1 MKMHNKQK
9 ASKMQLQAIM
19 HGEGPARVLAAPGSG
34 KTFVIIQRIYYLIK
48 HHHVIP
54 EQILCV
60 TFTKAA
66 ALSMEQRFYR
76 EFPDISNET
85 DKKVHFS
92 TIHSLCYQILKQS
105 GMFLNYALV
114 SERTKREMIKQLLAT
129 EGAIQEADSEMAL
142 EVLSAIG
149 RKKNTSSC
157 LMPHFL
163 EEEQF
168 LRVYRAYASMLE
180 ERKLFDFDDMTEKC
194 CYLLSE
200 NQREREK
207 WQGKYRYLLVDEFQD
222 VNQKQYELLKILAS
236 PENNFFIVGDDD
248 QAIYGFRGAMPGIMQ
263 LFEKDYPGRASL
275 FLTENYRSGSKIVSL
290 ASAMITENKKRLPK
304 EPVPIRNG
312 GSVEIYVAENRAEEE
327 ARILLLLKEKA
338 KEELTNTAII
348 LRTNREVFFYQTLLK
363 KHGILLKEKEKEK
376 NDLFHH
382 FIMDDICAF
391 LRFIYEGNKRADFLQ
406 FMNKPERYIA
416 RQAVMKDV
424 VTEDELQEYYCKNTH
439 MRSVLTVLFEQMK
452 RAAEMTPALA
462 IRYFRQVLGYDSY
475 LMSKEKAGGEKEKWK
490 ENITKIQK
498 IFAQMHEGE
507 KVDAFL
513 RKAEGQEADVKKEP
527 KYREGV
533 SVITMHASKGL
544 EFNSVILPDLNEGV
558 IPDRSCQE
566 QDGLEEERRLL
577 YVAMTRAKDNLYL
590 LYTKER
596 NRKPTRFLKKILTK

>member
-1 MKMHNKQK
+1 MKTHKQK
-9 ASKMQLQAIM
+9 PSKMQFQAIM

-54 EQILCV
+54 EHILCV

-66 ALSMEQRFYR
+66 ALSMEQRFYH
-76 EFPDISNET
+76 EFPDISDET

-105 GMFLNYALV
+105 GQFLNYALI
-114 SERTKREMIKQLLAT
+114 SERTKGEMIKQLLAT
-129 EGAIQEADSEMAL
+129 VAAIQEADSEMAQ
-142 EVLSAIG
+142 EVLSEIG

-157 LMPHFL
+157 QIPHFL

-168 LRVYRAYASMLE
+168 LQLYKAYASMLE

-194 CYLLSE
+194 CRLLSE
-200 NQREREK
+200 NQRERKK
-207 WQGKYRYLLVDEFQD
+207 WQLQYRYILVDEFQD

-236 PENNFFIVGDDD
+236 PEDNFFIVGDDD

-263 LFEKDYPGRASL
+263 LFEEDFPSRASL
-275 FLTENYRSGSKIVSL
+275 FLTENYRSGSKIVAL
-290 ASAMITENKKRLPK
+290 ASAMITENKNRFPK
-304 EPVPIRNG
+304 EPVSVRG
-312 GSVEIYVAENRAEEE
+312 GGKVEILFAKNRAEEE
-327 ARILLLLKEKA
+327 AKLLLLLKEKT
-338 KEELTNTAII
+338 KEELINTAII
-348 LRTNREVFFYQTLLK
+348 LRTNREVFFYQMLLK

-391 LRFIYEGNKRADFLQ
+391 LRFIYEGNKRVDFLR

-416 RQAVMKDV
+416 RQAVINEV
-424 VTEDELQEYYCKNTH
+424 VTEAELQKYYCKNAH
-439 MRSVLTVLFEQMK
+439 MRSVLSILFEQMK
-452 RAAEMTPALA
+452 RAATMTPALA
-462 IRYFRQVLGYDSY
+462 IRYFKQVLGYDSY
-475 LMSKEKAGGEKEKWK
+475 LMAKEGANGEKEKWK
-490 ENITKIQK
+490 EDIAKIQK
-498 IFAQMHEGE
+498 LFTQMHEGE
-507 KVDAFL
+507 KVDLFL
-513 RKAEGQEADVKKEP
+513 RKAEGAESYAEKEQ

-533 SVITMHASKGL
+533 SVITMHAAKGL
-544 EFNSVILPDLNEGV
+544 EFSSVILPDLNEGV
-558 IPDRSCQE
+558 IPDRSSLT
-566 QDGLEEERRLL
+566 QDSLEEERRLL
-577 YVAMTRAKDNLYL
+577 YVAITRAKDNLYL